1 MKDKITNQF
10 FYDFTEKFTT
20 NTTLVYDLA
29 MTSQKKPS
37 FILVGL
43 GSIGK
48 THLLHILGHSGKVTI
63 IDPNP
68 DVFSYLQEQN
78 LTSRVEYFS
87 NLENYKPAESP
98 EIGIVANWGPDHF
111 SAIKD
116 LITLGV
122 KNLLVEKPLV
132 SKLEDLDKLKE
143 LVSDGGLK
151 IITNMPLSQGPL
163 ANTVQELQ
171 LKKNLGEVQTILI
184 AGGAKCLVTN
194 GIHYIG
200 LASKIFQ
207 SFPINV
213 ISSIENHPINPR
225 SKDFVFAEGNSH
237 WNYGN
242 GKNLSISFSNN
253 SHIQLTITII
263 FRFGKMVIEE
273 DLATVF
279 CISETD
285 REKIDKPVRTFYA
298 REIVDA
304 FEPYQFPNGLDG
316 LGDLYAQIHSS
327 DDGCWMNFEHGFK
340 ATEAVIGMLISSET
354 CSKVDLPFTPYV
366 KERYASREWSIS

>member
-1 MKDKITNQF
+1 M
-10 FYDFTEKFTT
+10 
-20 NTTLVYDLA
+20 TLQRSPNFLL
-29 MTSQKKPS
+29 
-37 FILVGL
+37 IGL

-48 THLLHILGHSGKVTI
+48 THLRHILSYSGRVSV

-68 DVFSYLQEQN
+68 DVFKYLQVQN

-87 NLENYKPAESP
+87 DFENYKPREIP
-98 EIGIVANWGPDHF
+98 EIGIVANWGPDHCA
-111 SAIKD
+111 AIKD
-116 LITLGV
+116 LIKLGV
-122 KNLLVEKPLV
+122 KKLLIEKPLV
-132 SKLEDLDKLKE
+132 SKLGDLHEIKNLI
-143 LVSDGGLK
+143 SDNELK

-163 ANTVQELQ
+163 ANTVHELQ
-171 LKKNLGEVQTILI
+171 LNKNLGEVQTILVS
-184 AGGAKCLVTN
+184 GGAKCLVTN

-213 ISSIENHPINPR
+213 VSSIEGHPINPR

-253 SHIQLTITII
+253 SHVQLTISII
-263 FRFGKMVIEE
+263 FKFGKMVIEE

-279 CISETD
+279 CISDAD

-298 REIVDA
+298 REILET
-304 FEPYQFPNGLDG
+304 FEPYHFPNGLDG
-316 LGDLYAQIHSS
+316 LGDLYAQIHGS
-327 DDGCWMNFEHGFK
+327 DDGCWKDFEHGFK

-354 CSKVDLPFTPYV
+354 CSKVHFPFAPHVTE
-366 KERYASREWSIS
+366 KYASREWNIS